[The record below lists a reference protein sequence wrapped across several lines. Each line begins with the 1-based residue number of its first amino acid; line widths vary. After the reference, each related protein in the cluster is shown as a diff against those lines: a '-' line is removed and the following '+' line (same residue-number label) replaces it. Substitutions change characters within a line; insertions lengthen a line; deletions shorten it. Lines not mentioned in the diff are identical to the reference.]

1 MYTIFVGLNHYILIY
16 LYLYMQIVEGIK
28 NATATQLD
36 VADIGG
42 LSDLVS
48 QVSFILIL
56 SLY

>member
-1 MYTIFVGLNHYILIY
+1 
-16 LYLYMQIVEGIK
+16 MQIVEGIK